1 MRLVLLAAL
10 LACASARATRS
21 KGSAAPLQYVGDV
34 LEWRTPNR
42 PDYLRNQQIVGV
54 MAPGSGGVRVPKKRA
69 GLFEGVSRRQGVVWH
84 MKTVEKPLVR
94 NWFDRKAPFKVRML
108 KLNKE
113 RVVGALVESEQVA
126 VELMEVPTRGRD
138 VRCAASVRLVK
149 KKAWYRKL
157 L

>member
-1 MRLVLLAAL
+1 
-10 LACASARATRS
+10 
-21 KGSAAPLQYVGDV
+21 
-34 LEWRTPNR
+34 
-42 PDYLRNQQIVGV
+42 
-54 MAPGSGGVRVPKKRA
+54 
-69 GLFEGVSRRQGVVWH
+69 

-113 RVVGALVESEQVA
+113 RVVGALVESEKVA

-138 VRCAASVRLVK
+138 VRCAASVSLMK
-149 KKAWYRKL
+149 KKPWYRKL

>member
-1 MRLVLLAAL
+1 
-10 LACASARATRS
+10 
-21 KGSAAPLQYVGDV
+21 
-34 LEWRTPNR
+34 
-42 PDYLRNQQIVGV
+42 
-54 MAPGSGGVRVPKKRA
+54 
-69 GLFEGVSRRQGVVWH
+69 

-126 VELMEVPTRGRD
+126 VELMEVPTRSRD

-149 KKAWYRKL
+149 KKPWYRKL